1 VAVAVEVLVLLVE
14 QEQVLLAAMVELVL
28 HQALVAHKFNM
39 LEAVVAVLIMLH
51 QREQ

>member
-1 VAVAVEVLVLLVE
+1 VVAEVQVQRVE
-14 QEQVLLAAMVELVL
+14 QELRLLAVMVELVL

-39 LEAVVAVLIMLH
+39 LVAAAVELIMLH